1 MAFPLCFPPFLI
13 ENLRFVLESPRFG
26 FAAEGEKSAPFL
38 DRLESALESICDVI
52 TVADEWQFPRSKQ
65 DWRFGSPEGERFQ
78 IIMEEVQNALD
89 KAVDLVYEI
98 VYKSHIGKLAETE
111 FRISDFIKQLAEQL
125 EKIRDRIGKTKRGL
139 RKVEARDALL
149 LSDSL
154 SAPASL
160 LHDETVIYGR
170 DKDRAAIVRS
180 LLTGADN
187 FDVITLYG
195 ENGVGK
201 TTLAQLVY
209 KDENV
214 SAHFDLKAWISVPNS
229 DDFASGN
236 AQLRA
241 SFAGKKVLLVLDD
254 VRSSRS
260 FYALKDSLESA
271 VHGSMILNITSYP
284 MSIHGSASYRLD
296 PLAEY
301 DCWSVLAKSAFLG
314 KDSNEEETLEDIGK
328 KIVQYC
334 RDNELELVW
343 TRDIKTPAHERA
355 KKDYQELSQQLEKP
369 SIGSYGALESLPVD
383 GLPRSLIILS
393 VSFCDKITPEKGWE
407 LDELESLSHFEIEGG
422 CQIME
427 SFPEKGLLPETLNSL
442 RISRLSNL
450 KSLDGDGLQELTCLQ
465 TLEINCCD
473 KLNSLPEY
481 GLPSSLSSLS
491 ITDCSLLNPKLH
503 NRKGEEWLKIA
514 HIPSIYVDEPQPLAN
529 LTKWITSLKDIEDD
543 LNKKISFLSG
553 LVVTF
558 REQIHT
564 DIQLKPGNNG
574 HCIPA
579 HRALL
584 AARSEIFKNML
595 DSDGCKAPPSDTIT
609 LPELNTE
616 ELESLLE
623 FLYSGNLPSEKLEK
637 HAYSLFVAADKYEIP
652 YLQEFCERFLLNSLN
667 ASNALEILEIS
678 DICSNKILK
687 ETALNFIVRNMED
700 IVFSASSS
708 GTATTTAAMSKPQPH
723 ANQVAWMNDL
733 KDKKVSFLSGLVE
746 AFKEQIHTDIQLK
759 PGNDGPCIPAHRVI
773 LASRSEIFK
782 NMLDSDGCKA
792 PVPPSHTI
800 TLPELNSEELKSLL
814 EFLYSGTLPLD
825 KLEKHVNS
833 LLIAADKYGI
843 QYLQEFCQ
851 CYLLNSLNVSNVL
864 DVLETSEARSNKELK
879 ESAMNF
885 IFRNMEDVV
894 LSDQYEALAAKNPQL
909 SMQITKGYFMN
920 ARSEKVSQ
928 ALDRH
933 ESEDEELSD
942 SDETDDDSEASEEHD
957 DREWQMQVTTSL
969 GRLEVQS
976 QRIANRLDRM
986 AGTLDRIE
994 TMLTALVQ
1002 NQQQPPPPQ

>member
-1 MAFPLCFPPFLI
+1 MDC
-13 ENLRFVLESPRFG
+13 
-26 FAAEGEKSAPFL
+26 
-38 DRLESALESICDVI
+38 SICSSMPFI
-52 TVADEWQFPRSKQ
+52 LRPPRNTIC
-65 DWRFGSPEGERFQ
+65 GACYEG
-78 IIMEEVQNALD
+78 
-89 KAVDLVYEI
+89 
-98 VYKSHIGKLAETE
+98 
-111 FRISDFIKQLAEQL
+111 
-125 EKIRDRIGKTKRGL
+125 
-139 RKVEARDALL
+139 AR
-149 LSDSL
+149 
-154 SAPASL
+154 
-160 LHDETVIYGR
+160 
-170 DKDRAAIVRS
+170 
-180 LLTGADN
+180 N
-187 FDVITLYG
+187 VITLMNKL
-195 ENGVGK
+195 ENDHSKGG
-201 TTLAQLVY
+201 
-209 KDENV
+209 DN
-214 SAHFDLKAWISVPNS
+214 KASNIPIASSPNS
-229 DDFASGN
+229 CKAS
-236 AQLRA
+236 
-241 SFAGKKVLLVLDD
+241 
-254 VRSSRS
+254 
-260 FYALKDSLESA
+260 
-271 VHGSMILNITSYP
+271 
-284 MSIHGSASYRLD
+284 
-296 PLAEY
+296 
-301 DCWSVLAKSAFLG
+301 SVF
-314 KDSNEEETLEDIGK
+314 
-328 KIVQYC
+328 
-334 RDNELELVW
+334 
-343 TRDIKTPAHERA
+343 H
-355 KKDYQELSQQLEKP
+355 
-369 SIGSYGALESLPVD
+369 
-383 GLPRSLIILS
+383 
-393 VSFCDKITPEKGWE
+393 
-407 LDELESLSHFEIEGG
+407 
-422 CQIME
+422 
-427 SFPEKGLLPETLNSL
+427 
-442 RISRLSNL
+442 
-450 KSLDGDGLQELTCLQ
+450 
-465 TLEINCCD
+465 
-473 KLNSLPEY
+473 
-481 GLPSSLSSLS
+481 
-491 ITDCSLLNPKLH
+491 
-503 NRKGEEWLKIA
+503 
-514 HIPSIYVDEPQPLAN
+514 PQPLAN

-623 FLYSGNLPSEKLEK
+623 FLYSGNLPSDKLEK

-687 ETALNFIVRNMED
+687 ETSLNFIVRNMED
-700 IVFSASSS
+700 IVFSARYEVFAPKNPHLGVQITRAFLVDAKSRRIN
-708 GTATTTAAMSKPQPH
+708 GPQPH
-723 ANQVAWMNDL
+723 ANQVGWMNDL
-733 KDKKVSFLSGLVE
+733 KDKKLSFLSGLVE

-759 PGNDGPCIPAHRVI
+759 PGNNGPCIPAHRVI

-782 NMLDSDGCKA
+782 NMLDSDDCKA

-843 QYLQEFCQ
+843 QFLQEFCQ

-909 SMQITKGYFMN
+909 LMQITKGYFMN

-994 TMLTALVQ
+994 TMLTTLVH